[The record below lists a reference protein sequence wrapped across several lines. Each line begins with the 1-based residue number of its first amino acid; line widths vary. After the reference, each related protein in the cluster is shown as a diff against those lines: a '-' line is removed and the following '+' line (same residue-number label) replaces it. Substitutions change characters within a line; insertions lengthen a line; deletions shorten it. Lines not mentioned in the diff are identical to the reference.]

1 MREEELAYWKVRQVL
16 EQNPE
21 LLIDPAPDRRDEIRN
36 LIIHGKRAYI
46 GVRTS
51 SKFNMNQWI
60 LFGLKQA
67 ISSTEW
73 LMEDDYSETKKCR
86 IVKAKNNVN
95 DANTGYM
102 TRKRSPLLKIF
113 DKKYEKIGDPSISLQ
128 WN

>member
-51 SKFNMNQWI
+51 SKFNMNQ
-60 LFGLKQA
+60 
-67 ISSTEW
+67 
-73 LMEDDYSETKKCR
+73 
-86 IVKAKNNVN
+86 
-95 DANTGYM
+95 
-102 TRKRSPLLKIF
+102 
-113 DKKYEKIGDPSISLQ
+113 
-128 WN
+128 